1 MEAEKGQWPRLI
13 TVNGDGEILVTPDEA
28 TIELG
33 VETIDP
39 DVEASLGK
47 NSDAVRRVIQSITEL
62 GVDLPNIQTERLSI
76 NPVHRDQS
84 RREDFLGYECRCTI
98 FVRLTDLSKFETL
111 VATALKNDARTVP
124 RISLRTS
131 ELRERREQAMTLALK
146 NAKAKAV
153 KMAAELGQSIGKP
166 LSITEEYSGVGSPYG
181 RSGQSV
187 FSGSS
192 GGSELDSFAPG
203 QILISAR

>member
-1 MEAEKGQWPRLI
+1 MTRLIVIPLLVFLGSPNKVEAEKGQWPRLI

-111 VATALKNDARTVP
+111 VATALKNDAHRAPHQSEDIRVTRTARTGDDSSLEKCQGEGGKNGRRTGTVHRETALHHR
-124 RISLRTS
+124 RIFRSGV
-131 ELRERREQAMTLALK
+131 
-146 NAKAKAV
+146 AV
-153 KMAAELGQSIGKP
+153 WSIGA
-166 LSITEEYSGVGSPYG
+166 IGV
-181 RSGQSV
+181 
-187 FSGSS
+187 
-192 GGSELDSFAPG
+192 
-203 QILISAR
+203 